1 MKKHN
6 YTNEDIQELIE
17 CRDNFQHFA
26 LTYFNIE
33 TTLDLLDFNSFTDLR
48 TFNPNVEEFKV
59 LIVWYALFQ
68 RDRLIVI
75 TSDLQ
80 KESITILTD
89 IMEKIKSLPPFL
101 QPGFVE
107 QRMLGVLLDNNN
119 RIICVTCNGC
129 SCRGMT
135 ISLGVVFRSEYVQIK
150 KLDDFLKGILPTMH
164 SGFAKMILL

>member
-33 TTLDLLDFNSFTDLR
+33 TTLDLLD
-48 TFNPNVEEFKV
+48 
-59 LIVWYALFQ
+59 LFQ

-89 IMEKIKSLPPFL
+89 IMEKIKSLPPFI

-107 QRMLGVLLDNNN
+107 QRMLGVRLDNNN
-119 RIICVTCNGC
+119 RIICVMCNGC

-135 ISLGVVFRSEYVQIK
+135 ISLGVVFRSDYVQIK